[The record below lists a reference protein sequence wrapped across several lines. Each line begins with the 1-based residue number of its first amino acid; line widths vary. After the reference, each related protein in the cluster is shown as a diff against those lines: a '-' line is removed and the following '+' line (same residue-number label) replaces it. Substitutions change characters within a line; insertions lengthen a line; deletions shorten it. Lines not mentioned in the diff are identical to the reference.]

1 MFLCIQVSKRLKAV
15 PLAFYQTVP
24 TTLFPENPTDDFLGW
39 RFGDNAVKE
48 QNAED
53 GAVSHKHKN
62 DHIASPVKPIR
73 SDGESEQEHRN
84 GHVASTCTLS
94 NSNNESE
101 QETVPP
107 PSKKR
112 K

>member
-1 MFLCIQVSKRLKAV
+1 MVLCMQVSKRLKAV

-24 TTLFPENPTDDFLGW
+24 TTLFPETPTDDFLGW
-39 RFGDNAVKE
+39 RFGGNAVKE
-48 QNAED
+48 QPAED

-84 GHVASTCTLS
+84 GHVASACTLS
-94 NSNNESE
+94 NSDNESE
-101 QETVPP
+101 QETAPP